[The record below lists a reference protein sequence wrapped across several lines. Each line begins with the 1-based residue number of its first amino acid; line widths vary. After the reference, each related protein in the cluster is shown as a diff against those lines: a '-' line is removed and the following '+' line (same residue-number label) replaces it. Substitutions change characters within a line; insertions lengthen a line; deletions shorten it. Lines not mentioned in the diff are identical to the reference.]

1 MQTILGSGGS
11 IGIELAKS
19 LQSYTKDIRLV
30 SRNPKK
36 VNETDH
42 LFATDLSDKEQ
53 IFRSIEGSEI
63 CYVTIGFD
71 YKTKVWQEKWPPFIQ
86 GVIESC
92 AAHHTKLVFFD
103 NVYALDPNQVGQ
115 ITESSTINPTSKKGQ
130 VRAALDRMIL
140 EAVEKGKIDA
150 IIARAPDFFGPIK
163 EKSMLLNLVY
173 DNFAKGKAAQWFCN
187 ADVVHSFGYTPDLSK
202 GTAILGNDST
212 AYNQIWNLPVDPAL
226 LTGREWATLMAKEM
240 GVKDAIQVLPAWAI
254 KLLGLFIPILKEMPE
269 MLYQY
274 DRPYFFDSAKFNQ
287 QYQFTPTKNEDALK
301 LVLAALKQ

>member
-11 IGIELAKS
+11 IGVELAKF
-19 LQSYTKDIRLV
+19 LTTYTNDIRLV

-36 VNETDH
+36 VNVTDH
-42 LFATDLSDKEQ
+42 LFAADLSDKEQ

-63 CYVTIGFD
+63 CYITIGFD

-86 GVIESC
+86 YVIEAC
-92 AAHHTKLVFFD
+92 TAHQCKLVFFD
-103 NVYALDPNQVGQ
+103 NIYALDPNQVEQ
-115 ITESSTINPTSKKGQ
+115 ITESSPINPTSKKGQ
-130 VRAALDRMIL
+130 VRAAVDRMIL
-140 EAVEKGKIDA
+140 EAVEKGKINA

-187 ADVVHSFGYTPDLSK
+187 ADVVHSFGYTPDLAK
-202 GTAILGNDST
+202 GTAILGNDAT
-212 AYNQIWNLPVDPAL
+212 AYNQVWNLPVDPAL
-226 LTGREWATLMAKEM
+226 LTGREWATMMAKEM
-240 GVKDAIQVLPAWAI
+240 GVKNAIQVLPSWAI

-274 DRPYFFDSAKFNQ
+274 DRPYFFDSSKFNQ
-287 QYQFTPTKNEDALK
+287 QYQFTPTKNEDALH
-301 LVLAALKQ
+301 LVLASLKQ

>member
-1 MQTILGSGGS
+1 MQTILGAGGS
-11 IGIELAKS
+11 IGIELAKF
-19 LQSYTKDIRLV
+19 LTTYTNDIRLV

-36 VNETDH
+36 INETDH
-42 LFATDLSDKEQ
+42 LFAADLSDKEQ
-53 IFRSIEGSEI
+53 IFRAVEGSTI

-86 GVIESC
+86 TVIESC

-103 NVYALDPNQVGQ
+103 NIYAIDPKHVGQ
-115 ITESSTINPTSKKGQ
+115 ITEASTINPTSKKGQ
-130 VRAALDRMIL
+130 VRAEVDRLIL
-140 EAVEKGKIDA
+140 EAVEKGKINA

-173 DNFAKGKAAQWFCN
+173 DNFEKGKPAQWFGN
-187 ADVVHSFGYTPDLSK
+187 ADVVHSFGYTPELSK

-254 KLLGLFIPILKEMPE
+254 KMLGLFIPILKEMPE

-287 QYQFTPTKNEDALK
+287 RYQYTPTKNQDALK
-301 LVLAALKQ
+301 LVLASLQQ

>member
-1 MQTILGSGGS
+1 MQTILGAGGS
-11 IGIELAKS
+11 IGIELAKF
-19 LQSYTKDIRLV
+19 LTTYTNDIRLV

-36 VNETDH
+36 INETDH
-42 LFATDLSDKEQ
+42 LFAADLSDKEQ
-53 IFRSIEGSEI
+53 IFRAVEGSTI

-86 GVIESC
+86 TVIESC

-103 NVYALDPNQVGQ
+103 NIYAIDPKHVGQ
-115 ITESSTINPTSKKGQ
+115 ITEASTINPTSKKGQ
-130 VRAALDRMIL
+130 VRAEVDRLIL
-140 EAVEKGKIDA
+140 EAVEKGKINA

-173 DNFAKGKAAQWFCN
+173 DNFAKGKPAQWFGN
-187 ADVVHSFGYTPDLSK
+187 ADVVHSFGYTPELSK

-254 KLLGLFIPILKEMPE
+254 KMLGLFIPILKEMPE

-287 QYQFTPTKNEDALK
+287 RYQYTPTKNQDALK
-301 LVLAALKQ
+301 LVLASLQQ